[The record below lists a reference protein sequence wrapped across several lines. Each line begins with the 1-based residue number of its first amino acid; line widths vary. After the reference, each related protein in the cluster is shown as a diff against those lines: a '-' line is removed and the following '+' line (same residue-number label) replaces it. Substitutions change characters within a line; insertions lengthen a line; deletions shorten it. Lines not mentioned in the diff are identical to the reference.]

1 MRNYKKC
8 VKLLFKNKFLFL
20 DMVKDYY
27 SILNLEKNATLE
39 EIKKSYKRL
48 ALQYHPDKNQGNT
61 EATEKFKEVSEAY
74 SVLSNDDKRQQYDV
88 MGSTDNDF
96 DGFDGMD
103 DPFSVFNSIFKQ
115 HLSSFMNMQY
125 DKDINISNIF
135 SNLSGVS
142 QDSLPFGNVHIR
154 VHTFPTDVFEINQP
168 PQFFN
173 LNDLQ
178 KQQQQQEQQ
187 YENNYSEKIHSI
199 PVENIIYDK
208 PSDIVERVVVSFAD
222 IYNKLTKKAN
232 ISYLRKKN
240 SSYIKKKK
248 SIEIPIYGKEVFL
261 EGLGNEV
268 QNYKNRGDVIINIF
282 TKKSK
287 KFKRVND
294 YDILVYHEIELNDIY
309 KNNEFKIKLP
319 HGEMLNVKT
328 EKLFENIENQLI
340 QKVIGKGIP
349 YKNDKNDKSKDTNL
363 EEWLYG
369 DLYIVYKVKFP
380 ILEEKDIIEN
390 RDNINAVNCSI
401 NNILEDF

>member
-1 MRNYKKC
+1 
-8 VKLLFKNKFLFL
+8 
-20 DMVKDYY
+20 MVKDYY
-27 SILNLEKNATLE
+27 TILNLEKNATLE
-39 EIKKSYKRL
+39 EIKKSYKKL
-48 ALQYHPDKNQGNT
+48 ALQFHPDKNQGNE

-74 SVLSNDDKRQQYDV
+74 SVLSNDDKRRQYNV
-88 MGSTDNDF
+88 MGSADDDF
-96 DGFDGMD
+96 DGFDGME
-103 DPFSVFNSIFKQ
+103 DPFAVFNSIFKQ

-154 VHTFPTDVFEINQP
+154 VHTFPTDVFEINQQ

-178 KQQQQQEQQ
+178 QQQHQ
-187 YENNYSEKIHSI
+187 YENNNYSEKIHSF
-199 PVENIIYDK
+199 PAENIIYDK
-208 PSDIVERVVVSFAD
+208 PADINEKTVVSFAD
-222 IYNKLTKKAN
+222 IYNKLTKKIN

-240 SSYIKKKK
+240 GSYIKKKK

-261 EGLGNEV
+261 EGFGNEA

-287 KFKRVND
+287 KFKRINE
-294 YDILVYHEIELNDIY
+294 YDMLVYHEIELNDIY

-319 HGEMLNVKT
+319 HGEMLNIKT
-328 EKLFENIENQLI
+328 DKLFENSENQLI

-349 YKNDKNDKSKDTNL
+349 YKNNDENTDANLDANLDASLDANLDANLDASL

-380 ILEEKDIIEN
+380 VLNEKDSLEN
-390 RDNINAVNCSI
+390 SDNINAVNCSI
-401 NNILEDF
+401 NDILKDD